1 MGDMNIGIIVTI
13 VIGLLGS
20 LAAAI
25 GLVISHKIS
34 KRRQK
39 QAFLG
44 DDNASMKLILPC
56 YRPLY
61 RFLIGLYFFFSLMF
75 CVSFSWSLTM
85 PEVILY
91 IEYYILSILAIYSIA
106 PVLLIQ
112 KSGISTTGFWNTFYI
127 VGYWYV
133 ANSCIWL
140 GLMLAKDFQSKYS
153 LQILFAHF
161 VSVPLMILGV
171 GILTKRISSRI
182 QVGSRSNRASVEFL
196 VLFAVAFYIISISF
210 AVYAYRQHVYSTDT
224 ELFIIAV
231 STVLITL
238 IWNIFFPLSLYRTL
252 VADTK
257 YWRGLGR
264 HNQFKID
271 NELKEMQSAR
281 TVNVNVAAFTVQ
293 NMMSQF
299 SDHCID
305 FALVEFNKSIG
316 VGSTSTVYS
325 GYFSKKNKK
334 SGKKYVHN
342 VAIKLITPA
351 ELTPEALEEFSDEA
365 MTCAELS
372 NNVYIVGFFGWCIRP
387 PKIAMVL
394 ELCEQ
399 GNLMQLIVNRPD
411 LWTPQLKLKM
421 TLHAVKAVAWV
432 HKYNY
437 IHRDIKTENFFI
449 TADYTLKLG
458 DFGEAIKSDV
468 YDNDIDCKM
477 PIVGT
482 INYMAPELIAGV
494 KRYTTSIDIYALAIV
509 YWELW
514 HLEGAYKDTDAF
526 KVYELV
532 RTENRPKFD
541 SHLIPESIR
550 NIVSSGWSHNPLD
563 RPASCKLLEKVQE
576 AAISYI
582 GENGITESS
591 FNQKTFYCSGEIEG
605 EDYDDHNK
613 ASSSRSVLPNLV
625 NVTENPMNMMIRSQ
639 SSDSSS

>member
-1 MGDMNIGIIVTI
+1 MNTDIIVTI

-61 RFLIGLYFFFSLMF
+61 RFLIGLYFFFSLIF

-91 IEYYILSILAIYSIA
+91 IEYYTLCILAIYAIA

-127 VGYWYV
+127 VGYWY
-133 ANSCIWL
+133 AINSFIWL
-140 GLMLAKDFQSKYS
+140 GSVLAKEFQSKYS

-161 VSVPLMILGV
+161 VSVPLIILGV
-171 GILTKRISSRI
+171 GILTNRISSRI
-182 QVGSRSNRASVEFL
+182 QLGSRSNRASVEFL
-196 VLFAVAFYIISISF
+196 VLFAVAFYILSISF
-210 AVYAYRQHVYSTDT
+210 AVYAYRQHLYSTDT

-257 YWRGLGR
+257 YWRGLGK

-271 NELKEMQSAR
+271 DQSKEMQSAS

-299 SDHCID
+299 SDNCID

-316 VGSTSTVYS
+316 LGSTSTVYS

-334 SGKKYVHN
+334 SGKKQVHD

-365 MTCAELS
+365 ITCAELS
-372 NNVYIVGFFGWCIRP
+372 NNMYIVGFFGWCIRP

-394 ELCEQ
+394 EMCEQ
-399 GNLMQLIVNRPD
+399 GNLLQLIVNRPD
-411 LWTPQLKLKM
+411 MWTPQLKLNM
-421 TLHAVKAVAWV
+421 MLHAVKALAWV
-432 HKYNY
+432 HKHNY
-437 IHRDIKTENFFI
+437 IHRDIKTENFFL
-449 TADYTLKLG
+449 TADNILKLG

-468 YDNDIDCKM
+468 YDDDTESKM

-482 INYMAPELIAGV
+482 INYMAPELIAGA
-494 KRYTTSIDIYALAIV
+494 KRYTSSIDVYALTIV

-514 HLEGAYKDTDAF
+514 HLEEAYKDMDAF
-526 KVYELV
+526 KVYEFV
-532 RTENRPKFD
+532 KTGNRPKFNT
-541 SHLIPESIR
+541 SVIPDRIR
-550 NIVSSGWSHNPLD
+550 DIVSTGWSHDPSD
-563 RPASCKLLEKVQE
+563 RLASGKMIEKVQE
-576 AAISYI
+576 ATVSFIS
-582 GENGITESS
+582 ENGTTDSS
-591 FNQKTFYCSGEIEG
+591 FNQKTFYGSGKMEN
-605 EDYDDHNK
+605 EDNDDDHNK
-613 ASSSRSVLPNLV
+613 ASTSRSKLTSSV
-625 NVTENPMNMMIRSQ
+625 NVTENPMNKRIRTLSE
-639 SSDSSS
+639 SSS